1 MVKQTVTRPHTL
13 PAGTRIWLIGVAL
26 VVTGIACLCLSYLV
40 APQGSWW
47 QGTLDAFG
55 VGFVIGGIVD
65 GVSMNLLADYM
76 SRSARER
83 EEVNAQATELVASRW
98 NGLTAAELREKWDG
112 MGGLHLSD
120 TAQQDL
126 QSKLDMVR
134 KFLDYREDQL
144 SPRIRLLLLMYGSRL
159 EGDLRQ
165 QLGDDEVKA
174 QQLAEVITFFE
185 RDGFHISPGDGQ
197 AS

>member
-1 MVKQTVTRPHTL
+1 M
-13 PAGTRIWLIGVAL
+13 
-26 VVTGIACLCLSYLV
+26 
-40 APQGSWW
+40 
-47 QGTLDAFG
+47 
-55 VGFVIGGIVD
+55 IGGIVD